1 MSENIEAIANMT
13 NNNSTNTPTI
23 IAVGGGKGGIGKS
36 FFTSNLAIYLS
47 RFKKVTVVDLDLGS
61 SNQHTCLGLQSVR
74 TTISDFLSDKITHF
88 KELEEP
94 TRYINLKLISGCF
107 DSLNITQL
115 SDSDVQ
121 KLIKGVKTL
130 NSDIIILDLG
140 AGTAAATVDFFTSAD
155 NSILV
160 ASAEPTSIENAY
172 RFLKVLFYRKLQH
185 AITTHGAQ
193 DELNSLLAHRDQFQE
208 KSPNQIVKDIY
219 QRNAVLGRYIMND
232 LQSLDLSVV
241 LNQIR
246 MSHDEQV
253 GHGIASVCNK
263 FFGVWC
269 TYLGAISYDDAVW
282 QSLRKSQPVMI
293 ANPQSSVS
301 QQIAK
306 IAKNLVGSTAK
317 TAVL

>member
-1 MSENIEAIANMT
+1 MSESIEATANMI

-74 TTISDFLSDKITHF
+74 TTISDFLSDKIVHF
-88 KELEEP
+88 QELEEP
-94 TRYINLKLISGCF
+94 TRYINLKLVSGCF

-115 SDSDVQ
+115 TDADVQ
-121 KLIKGVKTL
+121 KLIAGIKTL
-130 NSDIIILDLG
+130 NSDIVILDLG

-185 AITTHGAQ
+185 VFLAQ
-193 DELNSLLAHRDQFQE
+193 NAQEELARLLAHRDQFQE

-219 QRNAVLGRYIMND
+219 QRNHVLGRAIMND

-269 TYLGAISYDDAVW
+269 KYLGAISYDDAVW

-301 QQIAK
+301 QQISK